1 MPSEKSIVLERKGEK
16 DGFAQRFG
24 QSIPDG
30 SLVFME
36 GKEGT
41 GKSVFCQR
49 FCYALLQN
57 GHTCSYISTQYTIK
71 SFLRQAASVGYDVRK
86 YLMAGK
92 LFFIS
97 TEVMLAETRPRET
110 FLDGLLTCQKLF
122 DPQITFIDSLSTLLK
137 VSLNAGNLVE
147 LTNFLNRLTGS
158 GKIIFMTG
166 NPNEWNEQIHN
177 SLKMISDIH
186 FKITRESMAGIGVVH
201 NVYLEKFNGAR
212 HRFEHLTTF
221 SVKPNTGLAIETSGV
236 AF

>member
-1 MPSEKSIVLERKGEK
+1 MPTAKSIILERKGEK

-24 QSIPDG
+24 QNIPDG

-49 FCYALLQN
+49 FCYSLLKN
-57 GHTCSYISTQYTIK
+57 GYSCSYVSTQYTIK
-71 SFLRQAASVGYDVRK
+71 SFLRQSASVGYDVRK
-86 YLMAGK
+86 YLMAGR

-97 TEVMLAETRPRET
+97 TEVMLAETLPKDT

-122 DPQITFIDSLSTLLK
+122 DPEITFIDSLSTLLSN
-137 VSLNAGNLVE
+137 SLTRDNLVE
-147 LTNFLNRLTGS
+147 LTSFLNRLTGS

-166 NPNEWNEQIHN
+166 NPNEWPEDIH
-177 SLKMISDIH
+177 SALKMVSDIH
-186 FKITRESMAGIGVVH
+186 FKITRESMPGIGIVH
-201 NVYLEKFNGAR
+201 NIYLEKFNGAR

-221 SVKPNTGLAIETSGV
+221 SVKPGTGLAIETSGV

>member
-1 MPSEKSIVLERKGEK
+1 MVSTKSLIYERKGEK

-24 QSIPDG
+24 REIPDG
-30 SLVFME
+30 TLVFME

-49 FCYALLQN
+49 FCYSLLKN
-57 GHTCSYISTQYTIK
+57 GHSCSYVSTQYTIK
-71 SFLRQAASVGYDVRK
+71 SFLRQSASVGYDVRK

-97 TEVMLAETRPRET
+97 TEVMLAETLPRET

-122 DPQITFIDSLSTLLK
+122 DPEVTFIDSLSTLLK
-137 VSLNAGNLVE
+137 DSLKTENMVE

-166 NPNEWNEQIHN
+166 NPNEWSEEIHN
-177 SLKMISDIH
+177 SLKMISDLH
-186 FKITRESMAGIGVVH
+186 FNITRESMPGIGVVH